1 MYRILLILQLHVLHV
16 RQNPLEDTFGLSL
29 MVESLADGGLDE
41 LPAITSL
48 FD

>member
-1 MYRILLILQLHVLHV
+1 MYGILLILQLHVLHV
-16 RQNPLEDTFGLSL
+16 RHNPLEDTFGLSL

-41 LPAITSL
+41 LPAFTSL